1 MKYNQD
7 TDTLSPWLQDN
18 VDAELGSLW
27 DSVGKIVTAPIAITK
42 AIGSTVGGAIGGKAG
57 AKIGGTIGGL
67 AGGGFSPSHLLT
79 AKLLSDPRGTARMI
93 GKIGGKA
100 VVSLS
105 GRTAMTP
112 DGRLTDGVS
121 SSNRMPCA
129 CGNMNTG
136 VVASETGIS
145 ALPRLVKDRLAPE
158 LKAMHNMLARAQVQ
172 REVTSEHNTIMGKA
186 DFQRKVLA
194 DLDAL
199 AACRNNRPSQ
209 GVLARF
215 RAAFGL

>member
-1 MKYNQD
+1 MSYNDSMPWSQD
-7 TDTLSPWLQDN
+7 D
-18 VDAELGSLW
+18 VDAEMGLFGGI
-27 DSVGKIVTAPIAITK
+27 GKILTAPIAITR

-79 AKLLSDPRGTARMI
+79 AKLLNDPKGTARLI
-93 GKIGGKA
+93 GNIGGKA

-105 GRTAMTP
+105 GRTGMTA
-112 DGRLTDGVS
+112 DGRLTDGQS

-129 CGNMNTG
+129 CGTTNTN
-136 VVASETGIS
+136 VSAAEAGIDS
-145 ALPRLVKDRLAPE
+145 QLPRLVKEKLAPE
-158 LKAMHNMLARAQVQ
+158 LKVMHNMLARAQIQ
-172 REVTSEHNTIMGKA
+172 REVTSEHNSMMGRA
-186 DFQRKVLA
+186 DFQRKVLT

-199 AACRNNRPSQ
+199 AACRNNKPAQS
-209 GVLARF
+209 VLARF